1 MLFVIEYFSF
11 YRGLVTSTDV
21 LLVQLERLS
30 YAQVYYTQKFV
41 IQKIFLNTIVVIW
54 TGLLC
59 TKVCYMQKFLMYSI
73 SYYVTIYFD

>member
-21 LLVQLERLS
+21 LLVQLEHLS

-41 IQKIFLNTIVVIW
+41 IKKFVGHNS
-54 TGLLC
+54 
-59 TKVCYMQKFLMYSI
+59 CYMDKFVMHNSLLYA
-73 SYYVTIYFD
+73 